1 MIIGSE
7 DELIKLGHALVAAS
21 PGIPRVDPK
30 TWPPVVAA
38 FRPIST
44 DGQFTVSFHIE
55 TAAGKKPETNFPD
68 KV

>member
-21 PGIPRVDPK
+21 PGNLRVDPR
-30 TWPPVVAA
+30 TWPPEIAA
-38 FRPIST
+38 FRPLSG
-44 DGQFTVSFHIE
+44 DGQFIVSFHID
-55 TAAGKKPETNFPD
+55 TAADKKPETNFPD

>member
-30 TWPPVVAA
+30 TWPPVVAD
-38 FRPIST
+38 FRPLSA
-44 DGQFTVSFHIE
+44 DGQFTVSFHLE
-55 TAAGKKPETNFPD
+55 TAADRKPETNFPV
-68 KV
+68 KL